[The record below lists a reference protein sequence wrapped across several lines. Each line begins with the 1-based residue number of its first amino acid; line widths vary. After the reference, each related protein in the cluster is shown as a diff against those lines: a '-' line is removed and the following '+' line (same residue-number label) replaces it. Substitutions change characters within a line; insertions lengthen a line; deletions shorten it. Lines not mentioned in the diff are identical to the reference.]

1 VSRESIES
9 VIEMDGSQMATC
21 LEFNGTPNREKTKM
35 VPISAD
41 GKARFTRYGPLVVSG
56 SMTVM
61 VPKDD
66 GPEHDW
72 PTICVDKSTHTL
84 VEVMDSTHRYQYVE
98 VEFSNLQMGVPRDK
112 GEQVW
117 TMDWVASD
125 SGWI

>member
-1 VSRESIES
+1 
-9 VIEMDGSQMATC
+9 MDGSQLATI
-21 LEFNGTPNREKTKM
+21 LEFTSNVNREKTKM
-35 VPISAD
+35 TPISSD
-41 GKARFTRYGPLVVSG
+41 GKARFTRYGPLTASG
-56 SMTVM
+56 SITVM
-61 VPKDD
+61 VPEDD

-72 PTICVDKSTHTL
+72 PTLCVDKSTHTF
-84 VEVMDSTHRYQYVE
+84 VEHMDSTHRYQYVE